1 MSDTETPAKEEPAKK
16 TLSKRSSKTPR
27 RIQRGSMEN
36 IIVESMETVPLT
48 RLKTFPGNPRRGDIN
63 ALAESLQTNSQYRPL
78 VVQRSTSFI
87 LAGNHTYLAA
97 QRLGWR
103 NIAVTY
109 IDVDDQQAKRIV
121 VADNRLA
128 ELADYDGNALKAI
141 LEQIDDPTIGL
152 GYTADDLEFLMHAQD
167 EAATDA
173 LLSQQDAEDAPLHIP
188 DMPATAPDDPVF
200 GGVAEEPEKEKEVD
214 QLAAAE
220 DEIPGAFQLKD
231 GMVFPGAGLWEIPQL
246 RSDMLIEEMPEPL
259 LTWAGTATKNWPDD
273 VWWLYNFGQ
282 DSTYGM
288 NDLSKIVL
296 SFYSY
301 DEFIEP
307 WWWDPPRFVSKVLNS
322 KISYAVT
329 PNLSTE
335 EIPKAIS
342 LWNIY
347 RSRWLGRYFQEAGL
361 RVVPD
366 LEWRVGDEAFMKN
379 IVCAGLPK
387 KLTWASIQ
395 SQNSLS
401 ERTTGKKAD
410 EERLKQWDEDLSWF
424 VNTLSIENLLVY
436 TTEKAMD
443 RIRSLGLP
451 CELRFCETRWD
462 VKRRIQPPRKQKA
475 KEATL

>member
-1 MSDTETPAKEEPAKK
+1 MSDTQEAAKPTR
-16 TLSKRSSKTPR
+16 TLSKRSSKNART
-27 RIQRGSMEN
+27 IKRGAMEN
-36 IIVESMETVPLT
+36 IIVEEMETVPLT

-63 ALAESLQTNSQYRPL
+63 ALAESLQSNAQYRPL
-78 VVQRSTSFI
+78 VVQRSTNHI
-87 LAGNHTYLAA
+87 LAGNHTFLAA
-97 QRLGWR
+97 QRLGWK
-103 NIAVTY
+103 NIAITY
-109 IDVDDQQAKRIV
+109 VDVDDQQAKRIV

-141 LEQIDDPTIGL
+141 LAQIDDPAVGL
-152 GYTADDLEFLMHAQD
+152 GYTADDLEFLLAAQD

-173 LLSQQDAEDAPLHIP
+173 LLSQQEVADSPLHIP

-200 GGVAEEPEKEKEVD
+200 GGVAEEEKKEKEVD
-214 QLAAAE
+214 GLLTAE
-220 DEIPGAFQLKD
+220 DEIPGAFQLKE
-231 GMVFPGAGLWEIPQL
+231 GMIFPGAGVWEIPTL

-307 WWWDPPRFVSKVLNS
+307 WWWDPPRFVSKALNS
-322 KISYAVT
+322 KIQYAVT
-329 PNLSTE
+329 PNFSSE
-335 EIPKAIS
+335 QVPRAIS
-342 LWNIY
+342 LFSIY
-347 RSRWLGRYFQEAGL
+347 RSRYLGRYFQEAGM

-366 LEWRVGDEAFMKN
+366 LEWRVGDEPFMRN
-379 IVCAGLPK
+379 VVCAGLPK
-387 KLTWASIQ
+387 KLTWASVQ
-395 SQNSLS
+395 AQNSLS
-401 ERTTGKKAD
+401 ERKTGDKPD
-410 EERLKQWDEDLSWF
+410 EERIKQWDQDLAWF
-424 VNTLSIENLLVY
+424 VETLKIENLLVY

-443 RIRSLGLP
+443 RIRGLGLS